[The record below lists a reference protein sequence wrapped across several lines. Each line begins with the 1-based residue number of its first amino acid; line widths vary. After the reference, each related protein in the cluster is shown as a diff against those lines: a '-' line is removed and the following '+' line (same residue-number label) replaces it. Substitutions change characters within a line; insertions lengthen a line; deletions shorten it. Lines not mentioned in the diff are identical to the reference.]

1 MVAARSRIEDGRF
14 VGWLSYPNVLAAQDA
29 FHVLREVLRC
39 AGLTLKL
46 QTRDERIPFDWYGP
60 PPKRPLSQAS

>member
-29 FHVLREVLRC
+29 FHVLREVSSEARL
-39 AGLTLKL
+39 ALKL
-46 QTRDERIPFDWYGP
+46 QTRDQRIPFNWYGP